1 MRITI
6 DEWHSMSLMEQD
18 RLFEEAEQKQK
29 DGTDPEGIII
39 DDMGLCPEEIAE
51 RYGYTEINE
60 FFSGLIKELNERK
73 DWFEKRNKDHRK
85 I

>member
-18 RLFEEAEQKQK
+18 RLFEEVEQKQK

-39 DDMGLCPEEIAE
+39 DDVGLSPEEIAK

-60 FFSGLIKELNERK
+60 IFSGLIKELNERK
-73 DWFEKRNKDHRK
+73 YWFERQNKRD
-85 I
+85 

>member
-18 RLFEEAEQKQK
+18 RLFDEAEQKQK

-39 DDMGLCPEEIAE
+39 DDMGLSPEDIAE

-60 FFSGLIKELNERK
+60 IFSGLIKELK
-73 DWFEKRNKDHRK
+73 
-85 I
+85 

>member
-18 RLFEEAEQKQK
+18 RLFEEVEQKQK

-39 DDMGLCPEEIAE
+39 DDMGLNPEEIAE
-51 RYGYTEINE
+51 RYGYTEITE
-60 FFSGLIKELNERK
+60 FFQV
-73 DWFEKRNKDHRK
+73 
-85 I
+85 